1 MLLNGPPG
9 TIFSEIWIENTTIF
23 TKQNSLENSSLKR
36 CSFYLGQNVLTECPP
51 FCIMHFIERNSLW
64 FDSNFSEV
72 CSLGFNW
79 QRVII
84 GSRNGSALNKRR
96 SITQTNVLRAL
107 IANASKYVLWSY
119 PGSYEASVVGE
130 SAIGLQNY
138 ANYAATFNS
147 LNPGDAYICDVIHR
161 QWFNSS
167 PPDKMAAISQTTF

>member
-1 MLLNGPPG
+1 
-9 TIFSEIWIENTTIF
+9 
-23 TKQNSLENSSLKR
+23 
-36 CSFYLGQNVLTECPP
+36 
-51 FCIMHFIERNSLW
+51 MHIIERNSLW

-84 GSRNGSALNKRR
+84 GLRNGSALNKRR
-96 SITQTNVLRAL
+96 AITQTNVLRAL

-147 LNPGDAYICDVIHR
+147 LNPGDAYMSV
-161 QWFNSS
+161 
-167 PPDKMAAISQTTF
+167 K